1 MRFRAEPTKLS
12 PRDRER
18 MGPAAVWQEHMDE
31 TRFAS
36 VLGRAR
42 EMGRAVGAFT
52 CYNFEELEGVV
63 RVAEARRALVIVLVS
78 PASFESAGG
87 ERLVRGFRAAFTHS
101 LVDVLIQLDHLSD
114 LRSIER
120 AAGCGIDAVMA
131 DGSKLSLRDNLAF
144 TSSVVNALRDQG
156 IGVEAELGRVEG
168 QEDRVGE
175 ALVGAMTDPS
185 EAGEFAQKSNVD
197 CLAVAVGNVHGH
209 YAGTPSLDWQ
219 RLEDMRAIVPSP
231 LSLHGASG
239 LPDADLRRAISSGI
253 AKTNVNTELRA
264 AYFRC
269 LEEEF
274 GSVATALDLK
284 RLGDR
289 LTEAVA
295 EVVEARL
302 DAFGWTG

>member
-1 MRFRAEPTKLS
+1 
-12 PRDRER
+12 
-18 MGPAAVWQEHMDE
+18 MDG
-31 TRFAS
+31 TRFAN

-63 RVAEARRALVIVLVS
+63 RAAEARRAPAIVLVS

-87 ERLVRGFRAAFTHS
+87 ERLVRGLQAAVAHAS
-101 LVDVLIQLDHLSD
+101 VDVLIQLDHVSD
-114 LRSIER
+114 SRSVER
-120 AAGCGIDAVMA
+120 AAGCDVDAVMA
-131 DGSKLSLRDNLAF
+131 DGSKLPFRENLAF
-144 TSSVVNALRDQG
+144 TSKVVRSMRARG
-156 IGVEAELGRVEG
+156 IGVEAELGRMEG
-168 QEDRVGE
+168 QEDRAGE
-175 ALVGAMTDPS
+175 SLADAMTDPN
-185 EAGEFAQKSNVD
+185 EGREFVQESGAD

-209 YAGTPSLDWQ
+209 YAGTPSLDWDLL
-219 RLEDMRAIVPSP
+219 REIRDVVPSP

-239 LPDADLRRAISSGI
+239 LPEDDLRRAVSSGI

-269 LEEEF
+269 LEEES
-274 GSVATALDLK
+274 GSAATALDLK